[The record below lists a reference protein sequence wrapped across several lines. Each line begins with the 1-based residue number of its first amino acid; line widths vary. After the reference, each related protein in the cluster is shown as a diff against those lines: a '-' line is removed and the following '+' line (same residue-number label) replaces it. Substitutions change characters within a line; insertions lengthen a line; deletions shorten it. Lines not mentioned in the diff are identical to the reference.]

1 MPWLILLLCFAFLR
15 KKEYLSHSVSEP
27 DQELNYVLQ
36 AYLELSTILPWL
48 PECWELD
55 NHNFIIRLFLVIF
68 TNRTHS
74 MPNR

>member
-15 KKEYLSHSVSEP
+15 KKEYLSHSISEP

-48 PECWELD
+48 PECWSLIT
-55 NHNFIIRLFLVIF
+55 IILLSDF
-68 TNRTHS
+68 S
-74 MPNR
+74 

>member
-48 PECWELD
+48 PEC
-55 NHNFIIRLFLVIF
+55 
-68 TNRTHS
+68 
-74 MPNR
+74 